1 MKIYIFPKIE
11 HIDNMDKPIINGKI
25 IKEFEDKHFN
35 QFYDKVTN
43 VWKLPILYNDTIQA
57 SNDGVWK
64 CIKGS
69 PIRNPNKKITIDTR
83 TLTEIKPNSNIPKEF
98 KQTDVDDFVEH
109 TDFTFPEFIII
120 SESGIT
126 QEDLDLDFST
136 KHLDMGCGFSSF
148 VFNGKRCTIF
158 VLEENKTLTEEQ
170 ITKLT
175 TECKRDL

>member
-11 HIDNMDKPIINGKI
+11 HIDDIDKPIMIENTVQG
-25 IKEFEDKHFN
+25 FEDKHFV

-43 VWKLPILYNDTIQA
+43 VWKLTILYDDTVQD
-57 SNDGVWK
+57 SSDGVWK
-64 CIKGS
+64 CLKGS
-69 PIRNPNKKITIDTR
+69 PIRDPNKKITIDTR

-120 SESGIT
+120 PESEII

-148 VFNGKRCTIF
+148 AFNGKRCTIF

-175 TECKRDL
+175 TECKRGL